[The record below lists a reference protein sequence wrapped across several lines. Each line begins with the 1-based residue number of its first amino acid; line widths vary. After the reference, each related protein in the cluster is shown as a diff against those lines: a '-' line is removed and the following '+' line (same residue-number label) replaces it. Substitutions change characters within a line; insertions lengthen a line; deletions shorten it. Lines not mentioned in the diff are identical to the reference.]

1 MAVTLT
7 VPSQISLTGLPSV
20 SCPDRTNA
28 VPISWIHLA
37 CSLSELPLLRRYQ
50 EVSFYMV
57 RPVECIALC
66 NGNCVPPPALKS
78 GVDSEQAF
86 WRWHKAE
93 IKRRKQV
100 RLGADQLMAW
110 LRDESVEAYLRVAC
124 LVGRKPWLQR
134 PDSNQKQ
141 VLGDL
146 NALWQVGIRRF
157 RAGGCWQRCR
167 QVSRSSGWL

>member
-20 SCPDRTNA
+20 SCPDGTNA
-28 VPISWIHLA
+28 VPIRWIHLA
-37 CSLSELPLLRRYQ
+37 CSLSELPRLRRYQ

-57 RPVECIALC
+57 CPVECIALY
-66 NGNCVPPPALKS
+66 NGNCVPPLALKS
-78 GVDSEQAF
+78 GIDSEQAF

-110 LRDESVEAYLRVAC
+110 LRDRSVEAYLRVAC
-124 LVGRKPWLQR
+124 PVGRKPWPQR

-157 RAGGCWQRCR
+157 HAGGCWQRCR
-167 QVSRSSGWL
+167 QVSWSSGWL